1 MGGMSRSFL
10 AGVDLG
16 KGMVNHPGKENGM
29 GLEYQAK
36 KDLGF
41 QTKEHFWK
49 ACKAEYREEHILCED
64 WHYSPGIP

>member
-41 QTKEHFWK
+41 QTKEHF
-49 ACKAEYREEHILCED
+49 
-64 WHYSPGIP
+64 